1 MKFLQIESGSER
13 IPRGLLRGKRANGE
27 HYYSL
32 WIGDFP
38 QFTAESFNSARSKS
52 FFDHATSYSAASGEK
67 NALRTQTFAVAVAP
81 LR

>member
-32 WIGDFP
+32 WIGDAP
-38 QFTAESFNSARSKS
+38 QVTAESFNSASSKS
-52 FFDHATSYSAASGEK
+52 FFAARGK
-67 NALRTQTFAVAVAP
+67 NTRFALRHVP
-81 LR
+81 LQLLHCDGIVHE